1 LSGFAKWERDL
12 AARLE
17 KFPWIRTAVKETYKR
32 FIYFFYREP
41 GFRYWLHPDV
51 NLLTPQQWADLPDAE
66 GEWFFGYYDRTPWSA
81 DMQWALFH
89 HYDGKCLN
97 IVAVDRQSGKQYSVG
112 ATAAWNW
119 QQGSMAQWLPG
130 TNSHLVGFNTIDD
143 AVLGCRIFD
152 LDQRHDRF
160 IPWPIQVLHPNGQ
173 EALTLNYRR
182 LSLLGPD
189 YGYTIEAKNFFPD
202 QALNQDGIWRV
213 DTKNA
218 IGSLIISLADL
229 AAYKYRS
236 TMRRA
241 HHAVNH
247 ILYSPSGE
255 RFIFLHR
262 FIGKRGQFSR
272 LYVSN
277 QDGSGLHLLMDDR
290 MVSHYHWKDDNQLLV
305 WGRTAEKGDHYYL
318 LNVINGESSIMGE
331 GVLDRYGDGH
341 CSFSPDR
348 RWIVTDT
355 YPDRARHQRLFIFD
369 THSGECITLG
379 RFFAPWVFSGG
390 LRCDLHPRWS
400 PDGRWISFDSAY
412 NGFRRTFFLDIH
424 DIVDRI

>member
-1 LSGFAKWERDL
+1 MK
-12 AARLE
+12 
-17 KFPWIRTAVKETYKR
+17 
-32 FIYFFYREP
+32 
-41 GFRYWLHPDV
+41 
-51 NLLTPQQWADLPDAE
+51 
-66 GEWFFGYYDRTPWSA
+66 
-81 DMQWALFH
+81 WALFH

-112 ATAAWNW
+112 ATDAWNW

-130 TNSHLVGFNTIDD
+130 TNKQFVLFNVTENSI
-143 AVLGCRIFD
+143 LGCKIID
-152 LDQRHDRF
+152 LEQRHDHF

-182 LSLLGPD
+182 LSLLSPD
-189 YGYTIEAKNFFPD
+189 YGYAIEVKNFFPD
-202 QALNQDGIWRV
+202 QALKEDGIWRV

-236 TMRRA
+236 EMQRA

-247 ILYSPSGE
+247 IIYSPSGV
-255 RFIFLHR
+255 RFAFIHR
-262 FIGKRGQFSR
+262 FIGERGQFSR

-277 QDGSGLHLLMDDR
+277 PDGSGLQLLMDDR

-305 WGRTAEKGDHYYL
+305 WGRTAEMGDHYYL
-318 LNVINGESSIMGE
+318 LNVTNGDSSIMGE
-331 GVLDRYGDGH
+331 GILDRYGDGH
-341 CSFSPDR
+341 CSFSTDR

-355 YPDRARHQRLFIFD
+355 YPDRARHQRLVLFG
-369 THSGECITLG
+369 THSGKCITLG
-379 RFFAPWVFSGG
+379 RFFAPWAFKG
-390 LRCDLHPRWS
+390 LRRCDLHPRWS

-412 NGFRRTFFLDIH
+412 NGFRRTFFLDVH
-424 DIVDRI
+424 DIIDRI